1 MMPPTTAVA
10 SGSGRRAMKRK
21 FEEHNAAVKDLVATV
36 GKLRAAT
43 VDFEKQLDEELV
55 EKQKILEAVE
65 KELQQLKDEICEMIN
80 QK

>member
-1 MMPPTTAVA
+1 MGVA
-10 SGSGRRAMKRK
+10 EPVSNDDLKRK
-21 FEEHNAAVKDLVATV
+21 FEEHNAAVEDLVATV